1 MSQPPISTAT
11 IKALVDVITG
21 GHGMASPADAIG
33 IYRTASKIEG
43 LMMECDLDFKVGSS
57 RVSSLLDYLRGM
69 ATDSLDSDRTAK
81 LERVI
86 IRVAEPQDYA
96 LDPAKQQAVV
106 EHLNRFLI
114 RDGRQII
121 LHGTRPQLVSRGL
134 SAAVVGTI
142 SAKAATINF
151 DTVERDIGRALAS
164 AENDPEDAV
173 TAACSIV
180 ESVCRSILIELQLEL
195 PSKKD
200 IEGLFRAVQEPL
212 NLSPGK
218 ANSQA
223 LIEADVRQILG
234 GLMTTAKGIGALRT
248 HSGDAHGRERGYARI
263 DARIAKLAIHS
274 ASTLSLF
281 LIETWERKFR
291 RALPSAGVEGAA

>member
-1 MSQPPISTAT
+1 MSQPTISTAT

-21 GHGMASPADAIG
+21 GHGTASPADAIG

-57 RVSSLLDYLRGM
+57 RVSSLLDYLREL
-69 ATDSLDSDRTAK
+69 ATASADPDRTAK

-86 IRVAEPQDYA
+86 VRVAEPEDYA
-96 LDPAKQQAVV
+96 FAPAKQQAVI

-114 RDGRQII
+114 RDGRQIV
-121 LHGTRPQLVSRGL
+121 LHGTRPQLVSRGQ
-134 SAAVVGTI
+134 
-142 SAKAATINF
+142 
-151 DTVERDIGRALAS
+151 
-164 AENDPEDAV
+164 
-173 TAACSIV
+173 
-180 ESVCRSILIELQLEL
+180 SILVELQLGL
-195 PSKKD
+195 PAKKD

-212 NLSPGK
+212 GLSPGK
-218 ANSQA
+218 ADIPA

-291 RALPSAGVEGAA
+291 RALPNAGVEKAA